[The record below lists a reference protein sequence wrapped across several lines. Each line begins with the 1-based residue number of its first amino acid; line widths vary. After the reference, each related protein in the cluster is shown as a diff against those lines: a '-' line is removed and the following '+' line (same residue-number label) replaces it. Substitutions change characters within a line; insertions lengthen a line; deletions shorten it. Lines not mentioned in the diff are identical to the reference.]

1 MSVYLNRMVKRQRP
15 LGPIPAMMSAL
26 ERTAVSVTSDG
37 RTERDSFPIVHVGPV
52 SLVSYAGYGCF
63 VDVPSAK

>member
-1 MSVYLNRMVKRQRP
+1 MSVYLNRMVKRRLP

-37 RTERDSFPIVHVGPV
+37 RTERGPRQNR
-52 SLVSYAGYGCF
+52 STLG
-63 VDVPSAK
+63 DIR

>member
-1 MSVYLNRMVKRQRP
+1 MSVYPNRMVKLQRP

-37 RTERDSFPIVHVGPV
+37 RTERGPRQNWFMPS
-52 SLVSYAGYGCF
+52 SLA
-63 VDVPSAK
+63 PSCRP